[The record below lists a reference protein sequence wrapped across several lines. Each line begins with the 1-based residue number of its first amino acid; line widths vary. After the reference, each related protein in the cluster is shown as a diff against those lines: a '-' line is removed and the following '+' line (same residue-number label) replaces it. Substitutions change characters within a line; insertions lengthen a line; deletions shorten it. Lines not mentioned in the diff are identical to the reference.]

1 MMNYEK
7 DITELKK
14 WFINEKNA
22 DEQDFND
29 FLEYCQW
36 RGMLNKDAKFIDKL
50 PFTKTNASKLLKEF
64 SSPVKRTAKLLG
76 LTYKKLAKELGY
88 SEPALKSAV
97 AKDKVSSPML
107 MTLNLLL
114 ENKALKDEIQDLK
127 AKFNNL
133 KETLNSIKQRISIK
147 LKEFSKIKV
156 YIIPTNEELMI
167 ARETKKCIEKGEER

>member
-7 DITELKK
+7 DITELKE

-76 LTYKKLAKELGY
+76 LTYKELAKELGY

-133 KETLNSIKQRISIK
+133 KETLNSIK
-147 LKEFSKIKV
+147 
-156 YIIPTNEELMI
+156 
-167 ARETKKCIEKGEER
+167 